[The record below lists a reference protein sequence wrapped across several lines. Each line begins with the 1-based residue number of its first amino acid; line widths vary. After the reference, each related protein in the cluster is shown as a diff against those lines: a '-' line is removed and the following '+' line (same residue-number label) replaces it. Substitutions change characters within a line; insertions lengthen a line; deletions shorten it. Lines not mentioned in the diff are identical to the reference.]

1 MQKWLKLGIAGISLL
16 ASQVQAAELQLT
28 VNGQE
33 PADMVCYV
41 SCPNPNGFLDVPVEY
56 SCAALPA
63 IDANCKLIVLSATKA
78 SLEDVI
84 RNLQILSGQ
93 EVSNGK

>member
-16 ASQVQAAELQLT
+16 ASQVHAAELQLT

-33 PADMVCYV
+33 PVSMKCYV
-41 SCPNPNGFLDVPVEY
+41 SCPNPNGFPDIPVEY

-93 EVSNGK
+93 EVNYGK